1 MSVMLSKAVEDV
13 TAHRPQYWFAILIW
27 MAVIA
32 ASVVAVTAAVA
43 YVAI

>member
-1 MSVMLSKAVEDV
+1 MSVLLSKAVEQ
-13 TAHRPQYWFAILIW
+13 AAAQRPQYWFALLIW

-43 YVAI
+43 